1 MAKAKHA
8 ETPADGGQV
17 ELSNAHTEAQP
28 NTLEAVRTLADE
40 RAKKIEL
47 LEKERDQLRID
58 LQNATGPAKAGLL
71 SGGGYDVQVAEIIVQ
86 TAPDHALVMR
96 VLGEESTL
104 RRLEIDLK
112 KALLPAEKPSPDATS
127 TPHEA
132 LTEGVQKTLQDPGQ
146 PRDSGE
152 DRPREQPHP

>member
-86 TAPDHALVMR
+86 TAPDHALV
-96 VLGEESTL
+96 TL
-104 RRLEIDLK
+104 
-112 KALLPAEKPSPDATS
+112 ALPTWNEAECPLCKQGMPAVKPGSRA
-127 TPHEA
+127 
-132 LTEGVQKTLQDPGQ
+132 KTK
-146 PRDSGE
+146 E
-152 DRPREQPHP
+152 